1 MSLDQRDSFKDLQFD
16 GQPSGYRDF
25 RRKTLLAVASLEDKH
40 AHLAGPRL
48 LSRLSGQ
55 AWRATEHLPINKL
68 RSSEGWLEVIKALD
82 NHYRYLPET
91 ELHEAI
97 EEFLFQLKRR
107 HHEGATSF
115 SSRFRTQL
123 DRVQTLIAQE
133 RELVRSKRKK
143 KEPLKSNAS
152 SSLEETSD
160 DDGAGSYGTARDPVG
175 PSGSPSTGTARARTT
190 EAAEAAEAGT
200 EPPAAASGT
209 AAPEPAATSATTPE
223 GTQPPPAEREGSK
236 SASHAGSRVG
246 SKRRHDTQSRGTYEE
261 DHAHGLRKMQHM
273 LGTLEPGKLKPTP
286 IFPQSVLG
294 HLYMR
299 KYGLSREQRAQI
311 IRATNGSSRF
321 VDVERIM
328 RASDLEETK
337 DDRRVQKPGRR
348 EAYEVSAKRQKQQVF
363 LADDDSSDLVDY
375 ENESSE
381 TGDDEVLAA
390 AQEDEDDSE
399 NDEALEILEMHKK
412 SKDKFRKAF
421 RSYKESRK
429 KVKEIRKSRQPYYPV
444 VALNQPSSDAAG
456 SFAQV
461 PLQKQQFKYD
471 RKNTGTAKGIPKRKP
486 EKGSRKEEANF
497 TETSFITEF
506 NYMVELNN
514 SVLTEEVLLT
524 SIPMGFA
531 IVDTG
536 CTTSVIGEE
545 CAERMIEFLKQHHLP
560 LPESKTLPPVELK
573 GFSGEAM
580 TTTKGLVWYVK
591 LGTTWGTISTY
602 VIPGKTAFLLSR
614 RVLEGMNAQIHLGNK
629 TLTSE
634 KHGIRDMALRQ
645 ATNGHLLMPLWE
657 LPQDWS
663 PEEIHLEEVESDVC
677 QQDQIEHEP
686 NQSPTAAAARIET
699 AVIDDEDS
707 CSDRIPANNPS
718 VGNKPN
724 SSGPIVS
731 GDKTRGKK
739 SKVGITMNDK
749 RSALQH
755 IAKNTKR
762 GMVDVAAMH
771 EPLRTIFGKVFDE
784 ITHAFIAYRPR
795 LERMPYVA
803 SEKDMLCSMVTLS
816 KEGIFQELPWY
827 LRPKGADRRGVQQTN
842 LALFAYRESPA
853 ERAVPNQTEDHQC
866 MCCCEHDSMLPCS
879 HSHEGSLG
887 LEVMYEEL
895 DWIEPQKKLSTEG
908 IEAIKK
914 GIQSLR
920 KTSSQMLLTRVLSE
934 PDAVERD
941 LRAWLGPQAD
951 KLNEP
956 VQMIEVFT
964 GTAPLASQLEHESG
978 QAVIRI
984 GLQYGQNLDRL
995 KDRQFLLCLIAWT
1008 RPRHIWYSWPC
1019 GDWGPWSRF
1028 NMSKNPQLKDEIM
1041 SRRQHHRRYLRTVAE
1056 AWNLQN
1062 ILGGFNHAENPLS
1075 SDAWPELDL
1084 GEVYDIRVDQCAMG
1098 LRCPKTNRPVLK
1110 PTRIVTT
1117 SPCLAQAL
1125 QKCRCDHKHEHAHL
1139 EGRYKGR
1146 NLSSW
1151 AEEYP
1156 KKFCRIAARALNQE
1170 SLQSNPP
1177 DNHWSDELFAAEPS
1191 EQEIAPDSE
1200 GDPSDISVGKA
1211 KAIIAKLHVNTGHA
1225 SPEQMMRLAN
1235 RCQSSETIKQVIRNF
1250 RCSVCEELK
1259 VPVLHRKVTIPH
1271 AERPNQIVGVDFVQ
1285 VEMRREGPDGNLQEE
1300 KYNVVT
1306 CVCMAT
1312 DFCQQVIVP
1321 PGKNALSKAFH
1332 NAWTRAYGKPDIVYM
1347 DPAQITLSKDFQSYL
1362 AHHDI
1367 KLLHCAAEAHWQLGR
1382 LEIANR
1388 VLRGM
1393 AQKCWRTTSRPAEE
1407 VIETC
1412 ASIRNQHMRKSGFSP
1427 CQWFLGHDVKTPG
1440 WLGDVSEQRNF
1451 PVQSQILS
1459 DETFADR
1466 MRLREE
1472 AARAF
1477 IDEHAKDTWRR
1488 AILGRNRPMRGPYR
1502 AGQLVYFY
1510 RRRGAGQLR
1519 TRFGVWQ
1526 GPGRIVGVESSQGH
1540 HIHPYSKNCL
1550 GILQRFPIQM
1560 CTRIL
1565 ETSPRR

>member
-1 MSLDQRDSFKDLQFD
+1 M
-16 GQPSGYRDF
+16 
-25 RRKTLLAVASLEDKH
+25 ASMEDKH

-48 LSRLSGQ
+48 LSRLSGE

-123 DRVQTLIAQE
+123 GRVQTLIAQE
-133 RELVRSKRKK
+133 REVVRSKRWK
-143 KEPLKSNAS
+143 KEPLKSTAS
-152 SSLEETSD
+152 SSLEETSED
-160 DDGAGSYGTARDPVG
+160 EDDGAGSYGTARAPSRAPSG
-175 PSGSPSTGTARARTT
+175 PLGSPSAEPVRAST
-190 EAAEAAEAGT
+190 AEAAG
-200 EPPAAASGT
+200 
-209 AAPEPAATSATTPE
+209 EPAAPSGTSQPDPATAPE
-223 GTQPPPAEREGSK
+223 GSVDGDGAKSK
-236 SASHAGSRVG
+236 ASASIAGSRIG
-246 SKRRHDTQSRGTYEE
+246 TKRRHETHSRGTFEE
-261 DHAHGLRKMQHM
+261 DHALGLRKMQHM

-328 RASDLEETK
+328 RASDQEETK
-337 DDRRVQKPGRR
+337 DDRRVQKTGRR
-348 EAYEVSAKRQKQQVF
+348 DAYAVSAKRDKQQVF
-363 LADDDSSDLVDY
+363 LADDDESSELVDF

-390 AQEDEDDSE
+390 AHEDEDDSE
-399 NDEALEILEMHKK
+399 NDEAIEILEMHKK
-412 SKDKFRKAF
+412 TKDKFRKAF
-421 RSYKESRK
+421 RSYKDSRK
-429 KVKEIRKSRQPYYPV
+429 KVKEIRKSRQTYYPV
-444 VALNQPSSDAAG
+444 VALNQQSSDATG
-456 SFAQV
+456 SSAQV

-471 RKNTGTAKGIPKRKP
+471 RKNTAAAKGNPKRKP
-486 EKGSRKEEANF
+486 EKGARKEEANF

-506 NYMVELNN
+506 NYMVEVNTT
-514 SVLTEEVLLT
+514 VLSEEILLT
-524 SIPMGFA
+524 SIPMDFA

-536 CTTSVIGEE
+536 CTTSVIGQE
-545 CAERMIEFLKQHHLP
+545 CAERMIEFLKQHQLP
-560 LPESKTLPPVELK
+560 LPEEKTLPSVELK
-573 GFSGEAM
+573 GFSGEAT

-614 RVLEGMNAQIHLGNK
+614 RVLEGMNAQIHLGDK

-634 KHGIRDMALRQ
+634 KHGIQNMALRQ

-663 PEEIHLEEVESDVC
+663 PEEVHLEEVESDVC
-677 QQDQIEHEP
+677 QPNHEP
-686 NQSPTAAAARIET
+686 NQPPTATAARIEP

-707 CSDRIPANNPS
+707 CSDQNPS
-718 VGNKPN
+718 NSEPVGKTSN
-724 SSGPIVS
+724 SQGPIGY
-731 GDKTRGKK
+731 GDKTKRDKCK
-739 SKVGITMNDK
+739 SGITMNDK

-762 GMVDVAAMH
+762 GMVDVTAMH
-771 EPLRTIFGKVFDE
+771 DPLRKIFGNVFSE
-784 ITHAFIAYRPR
+784 ISHAFIAYRPR
-795 LERMPYVA
+795 LERMPHAA
-803 SEKDMLCSMVTLS
+803 SDKDMLCSMVTLS
-816 KEGIFQELPWY
+816 KEGIYQELPWY
-827 LRPKGADRRGVQQTN
+827 IRPKGADRRGVQQTN

-853 ERAVPNQTEDHQC
+853 ETAVPIPNEDHPC
-866 MCCCEHDSMLPCS
+866 MCCCEHDSMLPS
-879 HSHEGSLG
+879 NHSHEGSLG

-895 DWIEPQKKLSTEG
+895 DWTEPQKKLPSEG

-920 KTSSQMLLTRVLSE
+920 KTSSQMLLSRVLSE
-934 PDAVERD
+934 PDTVERD
-941 LRAWLGPQAD
+941 LRAWLGPQAH
-951 KLNEP
+951 KLKQP
-956 VQMIEVFT
+956 VHMIEVFT
-964 GTAPLASQLEHESG
+964 DVAPLASQLELESG
-978 QAVIRI
+978 QTVIRI
-984 GLQYGQNLDRL
+984 GIHHGQNLDRL
-995 KDRQFLLCLIAWT
+995 KDRQLLLCLIALT

-1028 NMSKNPQLKDEIM
+1028 NMSKSPTLRDEIM

-1075 SDAWPELDL
+1075 SDAWQELDL
-1084 GEVYDIRVDQCAMG
+1084 GEVFDIRVDQCAMG

-1117 SPCLAQAL
+1117 SPHLARTL

-1151 AEEYP
+1151 AEVYP
-1156 KKFCRIAARALNQE
+1156 KKFCRIVARALNQE

-1177 DNHWSDELFAAEPS
+1177 DNHWSDELFAAEAS
-1191 EQEIAPDSE
+1191 EQEIAPESE
-1200 GDPSDISVGKA
+1200 GDQSNVPIEKA
-1211 KAIIAKLHVNTGHA
+1211 KAIVAKLHVNTGHA

-1250 RCSVCEELK
+1250 TCSVCDELK
-1259 VPVLHRKVTIPH
+1259 VPVLHRKVTVPH

-1285 VEMRREGPDGNLQEE
+1285 VEMRREGPDGNLHEE
-1300 KYNVVT
+1300 KFNVAT

-1347 DPAQITLSKDFQSYL
+1347 DPTQITLSKDFQSYL

-1382 LEIANR
+1382 
-1388 VLRGM
+1388 
-1393 AQKCWRTTSRPAEE
+1393 
-1407 VIETC
+1407 
-1412 ASIRNQHMRKSGFSP
+1412 
-1427 CQWFLGHDVKTPG
+1427 
-1440 WLGDVSEQRNF
+1440 
-1451 PVQSQILS
+1451 
-1459 DETFADR
+1459 
-1466 MRLREE
+1466 
-1472 AARAF
+1472 
-1477 IDEHAKDTWRR
+1477 
-1488 AILGRNRPMRGPYR
+1488 
-1502 AGQLVYFY
+1502 
-1510 RRRGAGQLR
+1510 
-1519 TRFGVWQ
+1519 
-1526 GPGRIVGVESSQGH
+1526 
-1540 HIHPYSKNCL
+1540 
-1550 GILQRFPIQM
+1550 
-1560 CTRIL
+1560 
-1565 ETSPRR
+1565 